1 MVKLLFFV
9 LFFTNSVFL
18 QNQKDQE
25 QTKFEFPGYTL
36 KGCLGS
42 DIPKPKRQVAKLPSK
57 QAQVYLKQLFPFLQA
72 DNEDLVKAKSVLDRM
87 KSDSNLTDSD
97 KAQMYYYYAYIDSV
111 NDDLKSAKT
120 NYKKFL
126 SIEDADPRLK
136 SNVISMLGQ
145 LSYAEGSYNTAID
158 YMEQW
163 ISMEANPSSLG
174 FDIIAASY
182 WQLKDKKKALKFSER
197 ALCVAKANKSKPKES
212 TYNLLVALYNENERI
227 EDMLPLFEE
236 LVRFYPKKRYWT
248 QLSGVYGELKEEK
261 KQLSALEAAHDQ
273 RLLDKENEYV
283 SLYQLLMRAE
293 APLKAARVIEYGIEK
308 EFVKENEKHLKY
320 LAQGWHM
327 AQELAKAEPVYEKA
341 AKKSEKGELYVFLG
355 QIFLATDRYREAKQA
370 LKLGLKKGK
379 LDDPV
384 TVNILL
390 GQVAYELQEF
400 EEATKFFR
408 TAIDRLADI
417 KIKNKEAREKKQ
429 DKLRTQALNWLT
441 YTEKEKKRVEMLE
454 LRIKDLEEQ
463 S

>member
-1 MVKLLFFV
+1 MIKLFLVV
-9 LFFTNSVFL
+9 LIFTNTLFSQSKEDV
-18 QNQKDQE
+18 E
-25 QTKFEFPGYTL
+25 QTRFEFPGYTL

-42 DIPKPKRQVAKLPSK
+42 DLSKPKRQVAKLPSK
-57 QAQVYLKQLFPFLQA
+57 QAQRYLKELFPFLQ
-72 DNEDLVKAKSVLDRM
+72 DENEDLVKAKNVLLKM
-87 KSDSNLTDSD
+87 QSDSSLTQSD
-97 KAQMYYYYAYIDSV
+97 KAQMFYYFAYIDSI
-111 NDDLKSAKT
+111 NDDIKSAKK
-120 NYKKFL
+120 NYIKFL

-145 LSYAEGSYNTAID
+145 LSYSEGKYKTAID

-163 ISMEANPSSLG
+163 IAMESNPSSLG

-197 ALCVAKANKSKPKES
+197 ALCVAKANKSKPKEN
-212 TYNLLVALYNENERI
+212 TYNLLIALYNENQRI
-227 EDMLPLFEE
+227 KDMLPLFEE

-273 RLLDKENEYV
+273 RLLDKESEYV
-283 SLYQLLMRAE
+283 SLYQLFMRAN
-293 APLKAARVIEYGIEK
+293 APLKAARAIAYGIEK
-308 EFVKENEKHLKY
+308 EFVEENEKHLKY

-327 AQELAKAEPVYEKA
+327 AQELDKAEPIYEKA
-341 AKKSEKGELYVFLG
+341 AIKSKEGELYVFLG
-355 QIFLATDRYREAKQA
+355 QIYLATDRYKKAKQA
-370 LKLGLKKGK
+370 LQLGLKKGK
-379 LDDPV
+379 LKDPV

-390 GQVAYELQEF
+390 GQVAYELQDF
-400 EEATKFFR
+400 EDATKFFR

-417 KIKNKEAREKKQ
+417 KIKDKEAKEKKQ

-441 YTEKEKKRVEMLE
+441 YTEKEKKRVELLE
-454 LRIKDLEEQ
+454 LRIKDLEE

>member
-1 MVKLLFFV
+1 MIKIFILSLFLSGVIF
-9 LFFTNSVFL
+9 S
-18 QNQKDQE
+18 QDKNQKE
-25 QTKFEFPGYTL
+25 QTKFDFPGYTI

-42 DIPKPKRQVAKLPSK
+42 DLSKPKRQVAKLPSK
-57 QAQVYLKQLFPFLQA
+57 KAQAYLKDLFPFLRA
-72 DNEDLVKAKSVLDRM
+72 ETEDLVKAKNVLNRM
-87 KSDSNLTDSD
+87 QSDQGLTESD
-97 KAQMYYYYAYIDSV
+97 KAQMYYYFAYIDSI
-111 NDDLKSAKT
+111 NEDLKSAKS

-145 LSYAEGSYNTAID
+145 LSYSEGNYKTAID

-212 TYNLLVALYNENERI
+212 TYNLLIALYNENERI
-227 EDMLPLFEE
+227 KDMLPLFEE

-261 KQLSALEAAHDQ
+261 KQLSSLEAAHDQ
-273 RLLDKENEYV
+273 RLLDKETEYV

-293 APLKAARVIEYGIEK
+293 APLKAARVMQYGIEK

-320 LAQGWHM
+320 LAQGWHV
-327 AQELAKAEPVYEKA
+327 AQELDKAEPVYEKA
-341 AKKSEKGELYVFLG
+341 AIKSEEGELYVFLG
-355 QIFLATDRYREAKQA
+355 QIYLATDRYKKAKQA
-370 LKLGLKKGK
+370 LQLGLKKGK
-379 LDDPV
+379 LKDPV

-390 GQVAYELQEF
+390 GQVAYELQDF
-400 EEATKFFR
+400 EDATKFFR
-408 TAIDRLADI
+408 TAIDRLSDI
-417 KIKNKEAREKKQ
+417 KIKDKEAREKKQ

-441 YTEKEKKRVEMLE
+441 YTEKEKKRVEMLQ
-454 LRIKDLEEQ
+454 LRIKDLEE

>member
-1 MVKLLFFV
+1 MIRIIFLLF
-9 LFFTNSVFL
+9 LFSNFSFL
-18 QNQKDQE
+18 QNKDNPE
-25 QTKFEFPGYTL
+25 QTKFDFPGYTL

-42 DIPKPKRQVAKLPSK
+42 DLSKPKRQVAKLPSK
-57 QAQVYLKQLFPFLQA
+57 QAQRYLKELFPFLQA
-72 DNEDLVKAKSVLDRM
+72 EDEDLVKAKNVLTKM
-87 KSDSNLTDSD
+87 QADSSLTDPD
-97 KAQMYYYYAYIDSV
+97 KAQMYYYFAYIDSI
-111 NDDLKSAKT
+111 NDDIKSAKK
-120 NYKKFL
+120 NYMKFL
-126 SIEDADPRLK
+126 SIDDADPRLK

-145 LSYAEGSYNTAID
+145 LSYAEGSYKTAID

-163 ISMEANPSSLG
+163 IAMETNPSCLG

-212 TYNLLVALYNENERI
+212 TYNLLIALYNENQRI
-227 EDMLPLFEE
+227 KDMLPLFEE

-248 QLSGVYGELKEEK
+248 QLSGVYGELKQEK
-261 KQLSALEAAHDQ
+261 KQLSSLEAAHDQ
-273 RLLDKENEYV
+273 RLLDKETEYV

-293 APLKAARVIEYGIEK
+293 APLKAARVIQYGIEK

-327 AQELAKAEPVYEKA
+327 AQELDKAEPVYEKA
-341 AKKSEKGELYVFLG
+341 AIKSEEGELYVFLG
-355 QIFLATDRYREAKQA
+355 QIYLATDRYKKAKQA
-370 LKLGLKKGK
+370 LQLGLKKGK
-379 LDDPV
+379 LKDPV

-390 GQVAYELQEF
+390 GQVAYELQDF
-400 EEATKFFR
+400 EDATKFFR
-408 TAIDRLADI
+408 TAIDRLSDI
-417 KIKNKEAREKKQ
+417 KIKDKEAREKKQ

-454 LRIKDLEEQ
+454 LRIKDLEE

>member
-1 MVKLLFFV
+1 MIKILFFV
-9 LFFTNSVFL
+9 LVFTNVAFL
-18 QNQKDQE
+18 QSKKESE
-25 QTKFEFPGYTL
+25 QTKFDFPGFTL

-42 DIPKPKRQVAKLPSK
+42 DLPNPKRQVAKLPSK
-57 QAQVYLKQLFPFLQA
+57 QAQIYLKELFPLLQA
-72 DNEDLVKAKSVLDRM
+72 ENEDFVKAKVVLERM
-87 KSDSNLTDSD
+87 KSDKDLSEPD
-97 KAQMYYYYAYIDSV
+97 KAQMYYYFAYIDSV
-111 NDDLKSAKT
+111 NDDLKSAKQ

-126 SIEDADPRLK
+126 SIEEADPRLK

-145 LSYAEGSYNTAID
+145 LSYAEGSYKTAID

-163 ISMEANPSSLG
+163 IAREANPSSLG

-212 TYNLLVALYNENERI
+212 TYNLLVALYNENQRVR
-227 EDMLPLFEE
+227 DMLPLFEE

-273 RLLDKENEYV
+273 RLLDKETEYV

-293 APLKAARVIEYGIEK
+293 APLKAARAIEYGINN

-327 AQELAKAEPVYEKA
+327 AQELDKAEPAYEKA

-355 QIFLATDRYREAKQA
+355 QIYLATDRYKDAKQA

-379 LDDPV
+379 LEDPV

-400 EEATKFFR
+400 EDATKFFR
-408 TAIDRLADI
+408 TAIDRLTDI

-429 DKLRTQALNWLT
+429 DKLRTQALAWLT
-441 YTEKEKKRVEMLE
+441 YTENEKKRVEMLK
-454 LRIKDLEEQ
+454 LRIKDLEEET
-463 S
+463 

>member
-1 MVKLLFFV
+1 MIKLLLVV
-9 LFFTNSVFL
+9 LIFTNTLFSQSKEDV
-18 QNQKDQE
+18 E
-25 QTKFEFPGYTL
+25 QTRFEFPGYTL

-42 DIPKPKRQVAKLPSK
+42 DLSKPKRQVAKLPSK
-57 QAQVYLKQLFPFLQA
+57 QAQRYLKELFPFLQ
-72 DNEDLVKAKSVLDRM
+72 DENEDLVKAKNVLLKM
-87 KSDSNLTDSD
+87 QSDSSLTQSD
-97 KAQMYYYYAYIDSV
+97 KAQMFYYFAYIDSI
-111 NDDLKSAKT
+111 NDDIKSAKK
-120 NYKKFL
+120 NYLKFL

-145 LSYAEGSYNTAID
+145 LSYSEGKYKTAID

-163 ISMEANPSSLG
+163 IAMESNPSSLG

-197 ALCVAKANKSKPKES
+197 ALCVAKANKSKPKEN
-212 TYNLLVALYNENERI
+212 TYNLLIALYNENQRI
-227 EDMLPLFEE
+227 KDMLPLFEE

-273 RLLDKENEYV
+273 RLLDKESEYV
-283 SLYQLLMRAE
+283 SLYQLFMRAN
-293 APLKAARVIEYGIEK
+293 APLKAARAIAYGIEQ
-308 EFVKENEKHLKY
+308 EFVEENEKHLKY

-327 AQELAKAEPVYEKA
+327 AQELDKAEPIYEKA
-341 AKKSEKGELYVFLG
+341 AIKSKEGELYVFLG
-355 QIFLATDRYREAKQA
+355 QIYLATDRYKKAKQA
-370 LKLGLKKGK
+370 LQLGLKKGK
-379 LDDPV
+379 LKDPV

-390 GQVAYELQEF
+390 GQVAYELQDF
-400 EEATKFFR
+400 EDATKFFR

-417 KIKNKEAREKKQ
+417 KIKDKEAKEKKQ

-441 YTEKEKKRVEMLE
+441 YTEKEKKRVELLE
-454 LRIKDLEEQ
+454 LRIKDLEE

>member
-1 MVKLLFFV
+1 MIKILIFSLFFSGII
-9 LFFTNSVFL
+9 LS
-18 QNQKDQE
+18 QEKNQKE
-25 QTKFEFPGYTL
+25 QTKFDFPGYTI

-42 DIPKPKRQVAKLPSK
+42 DLSKPKRQVAKLPSK
-57 QAQVYLKQLFPFLQA
+57 RAQAYLKDLFPFLRA
-72 DNEDLVKAKSVLDRM
+72 ETEDLVKAKNVLNRM
-87 KSDSNLTDSD
+87 QSDQGLTESD
-97 KAQMYYYYAYIDSV
+97 KAQMYYYFAYIDSI
-111 NDDLKSAKT
+111 NEDLKSAKN

-145 LSYAEGSYNTAID
+145 LSYSEGNYKTAID

-212 TYNLLVALYNENERI
+212 TYNLLIALYNENQRI
-227 EDMLPLFEE
+227 KDMLPLFEE

-261 KQLSALEAAHDQ
+261 KQLSSLEAAHDQ
-273 RLLDKENEYV
+273 RLLDKETEYV

-293 APLKAARVIEYGIEK
+293 APLKAARVMQYGIEK

-327 AQELAKAEPVYEKA
+327 AQELDKAEPVYEKA
-341 AKKSEKGELYVFLG
+341 AIKSEEGELYVFLG
-355 QIFLATDRYREAKQA
+355 QIYLATDRYRKAKQA
-370 LKLGLKKGK
+370 LQLGLKKGK
-379 LDDPV
+379 LKDPV

-390 GQVAYELQEF
+390 GQVAYELQDF
-400 EEATKFFR
+400 EDATKFFR
-408 TAIDRLADI
+408 TAIDRLSDI
-417 KIKNKEAREKKQ
+417 KIKDKEAREKKQ

-454 LRIKDLEEQ
+454 LRIKDLEE

>member
-1 MVKLLFFV
+1 MIKLLLVV
-9 LFFTNSVFL
+9 LIFTNTIFSQSKEDV
-18 QNQKDQE
+18 E
-25 QTKFEFPGYTL
+25 QTRFEFPGYTL

-42 DIPKPKRQVAKLPSK
+42 DLSKPKRQVAKLPSK
-57 QAQVYLKQLFPFLQA
+57 QAQRYLKELFPFLQ
-72 DNEDLVKAKSVLDRM
+72 DENEDLVKAKNVLLKM
-87 KSDSNLTDSD
+87 QSDSSLTQSD
-97 KAQMYYYYAYIDSV
+97 KAQMFYYFAYIDSI
-111 NDDLKSAKT
+111 NDDIKSAKK
-120 NYKKFL
+120 NYIKFL

-145 LSYAEGSYNTAID
+145 LSYSEGKYKTAID

-163 ISMEANPSSLG
+163 IAMESNPSSLG

-197 ALCVAKANKSKPKES
+197 ALCVAKANKSKPKEN
-212 TYNLLVALYNENERI
+212 TYNLLIALYNENQRI
-227 EDMLPLFEE
+227 KDMLPLFEE

-273 RLLDKENEYV
+273 RLLDKESEYV
-283 SLYQLLMRAE
+283 SLYQLFMRAN
-293 APLKAARVIEYGIEK
+293 APLKAARAIAYGIEK
-308 EFVKENEKHLKY
+308 EFVEENEKHLKY

-327 AQELAKAEPVYEKA
+327 AQELDKAEPIYEKA
-341 AKKSEKGELYVFLG
+341 AIKSKEGELYVFLG
-355 QIFLATDRYREAKQA
+355 QIYLATDRYKKAKQA
-370 LKLGLKKGK
+370 LQLGLKKGK
-379 LDDPV
+379 LKDPV

-390 GQVAYELQEF
+390 GQVAYELQDF
-400 EEATKFFR
+400 EDATKFFR

-417 KIKNKEAREKKQ
+417 KIKDKEAKEKKQ

-441 YTEKEKKRVEMLE
+441 YTEKEKKRVELLE
-454 LRIKDLEEQ
+454 LRIKDLEE

>member
-1 MVKLLFFV
+1 MIKIFIFSLFLSGVIF
-9 LFFTNSVFL
+9 S
-18 QNQKDQE
+18 QDENQKE
-25 QTKFEFPGYTL
+25 QTKFDFPGYTI

-42 DIPKPKRQVAKLPSK
+42 DLSKPKRQVAKLPSK
-57 QAQVYLKQLFPFLQA
+57 KAQAYLKDLFPFLRA
-72 DNEDLVKAKSVLDRM
+72 ESEDLVKAKNVLNRM
-87 KSDSNLTDSD
+87 QSDQGLTESD
-97 KAQMYYYYAYIDSV
+97 KAQMYYYFAYIDSI
-111 NDDLKSAKT
+111 NEDLKSAKN

-145 LSYAEGSYNTAID
+145 LSYSEGNYKTAID

-212 TYNLLVALYNENERI
+212 TYNLLIALYNENERI
-227 EDMLPLFEE
+227 KDMLPLFEE

-261 KQLSALEAAHDQ
+261 KQLSSLEAAHDQ
-273 RLLDKENEYV
+273 RLLDKETEYV

-293 APLKAARVIEYGIEK
+293 APLKAARVMQYGIEN

-327 AQELAKAEPVYEKA
+327 AQELDKAEPVYEKA
-341 AKKSEKGELYVFLG
+341 AIKSEEGELYVFLG
-355 QIFLATDRYREAKQA
+355 QIYLATDRYKKAKQA
-370 LKLGLKKGK
+370 LQLGLKKGK
-379 LDDPV
+379 LKDPV

-390 GQVAYELQEF
+390 GQVAYELQDF
-400 EEATKFFR
+400 EDATKFFR
-408 TAIDRLADI
+408 TAIDRLSDI
-417 KIKNKEAREKKQ
+417 KIKDKEAREKKQ

-441 YTEKEKKRVEMLE
+441 YTEKEKKRVEMLQ
-454 LRIKDLEEQ
+454 LRIKDLEE

>member
-1 MVKLLFFV
+1 MIKILIFSLFFSGII
-9 LFFTNSVFL
+9 FS
-18 QNQKDQE
+18 QDKNQTE
-25 QTKFEFPGYTL
+25 QTKFDFPGYTI

-42 DIPKPKRQVAKLPSK
+42 DLSKPKRQVAKLPSK
-57 QAQVYLKQLFPFLQA
+57 KAQAYLKDLFPFLRA
-72 DNEDLVKAKSVLDRM
+72 ETEDLVKAKNVLTKM
-87 KSDSNLTDSD
+87 QSDQGLTESD
-97 KAQMYYYYAYIDSV
+97 KAQMYYYFAYIDSI
-111 NDDLKSAKT
+111 NEDLKSAKR
-120 NYKKFL
+120 NYIKFL

-145 LSYAEGSYNTAID
+145 LSYSEGNYKTAID

-212 TYNLLVALYNENERI
+212 TYNLLIALYNENERI
-227 EDMLPLFEE
+227 KDMLPLFEE

-261 KQLSALEAAHDQ
+261 KQLSSLEAAHDQ
-273 RLLDKENEYV
+273 RLLDKETEYV

-293 APLKAARVIEYGIEK
+293 APLKAARVMQYGLEK
-308 EFVKENEKHLKY
+308 EFVEENEKHLKY

-327 AQELAKAEPVYEKA
+327 AQELDKAEPVYEKA
-341 AKKSEKGELYVFLG
+341 AIKSEEGELYVFLG
-355 QIFLATDRYREAKQA
+355 QIYLATDRYKKAKQA
-370 LKLGLKKGK
+370 LQLGLKKGK
-379 LDDPV
+379 LKDPV

-390 GQVAYELQEF
+390 GQVAYELQDF
-400 EEATKFFR
+400 EDATKFFR
-408 TAIDRLADI
+408 TAIDRLSDI
-417 KIKNKEAREKKQ
+417 KIKDKEAREKKQ

-454 LRIKDLEEQ
+454 LRIKDLEE

>member
-1 MVKLLFFV
+1 MIKILTLSLFFSGFI
-9 LFFTNSVFL
+9 LS
-18 QNQKDQE
+18 QDDNQTE
-25 QTKFEFPGYTL
+25 QTKFDFPGYTI

-42 DIPKPKRQVAKLPSK
+42 DLSKPKRQVAKLPSK
-57 QAQVYLKQLFPFLQA
+57 KAQAYLKDLFPFLRA
-72 DNEDLVKAKSVLDRM
+72 ETEDLVKAKNVLNKM
-87 KSDSNLTDSD
+87 QSDQGLTESD
-97 KAQMYYYYAYIDSV
+97 KAQMYYYFAYIDSI
-111 NDDLKSAKT
+111 NEDLKSAKR
-120 NYKKFL
+120 NYIKFL

-145 LSYAEGSYNTAID
+145 LSYSEGNYKTAID

-212 TYNLLVALYNENERI
+212 TYNLLIALYNENQRI
-227 EDMLPLFEE
+227 KDMLPLFEE

-261 KQLSALEAAHDQ
+261 KQLSSLEAAHDQ
-273 RLLDKENEYV
+273 RLLDKETEYV

-293 APLKAARVIEYGIEK
+293 APLKAARVMQYGIEK

-327 AQELAKAEPVYEKA
+327 AQELDKAEPVYEKA
-341 AKKSEKGELYVFLG
+341 AIKSEEGELYVFLG
-355 QIFLATDRYREAKQA
+355 QIYLATDRYKKAKQA
-370 LKLGLKKGK
+370 LQLGLKKGK
-379 LDDPV
+379 LKDPV

-390 GQVAYELQEF
+390 GQVAYELQDF
-400 EEATKFFR
+400 EDATKFFR
-408 TAIDRLADI
+408 TAIDRLSDI
-417 KIKNKEAREKKQ
+417 KIKDKEAREKKQ

-441 YTEKEKKRVEMLE
+441 YTEKEKRRVEMLQ
-454 LRIKDLEEQ
+454 LRIKDLEE

>member
-1 MVKLLFFV
+1 MIKIFILSLFLSGVIF
-9 LFFTNSVFL
+9 S
-18 QNQKDQE
+18 QDKNQKE
-25 QTKFEFPGYTL
+25 QTKFDFPGYTI

-42 DIPKPKRQVAKLPSK
+42 DLSKPKRQVAKLPSK
-57 QAQVYLKQLFPFLQA
+57 RAQAYLKDLFPFLRA
-72 DNEDLVKAKSVLDRM
+72 ETEDLVKAKNVLNRM
-87 KSDSNLTDSD
+87 QSDQGLTESD
-97 KAQMYYYYAYIDSV
+97 KAQMYYYFAYIDSI
-111 NDDLKSAKT
+111 NEDLKSAKN

-145 LSYAEGSYNTAID
+145 LSYSEGNYKTAID

-212 TYNLLVALYNENERI
+212 TYNLLIALYNENERI
-227 EDMLPLFEE
+227 KDMLPLFEE

-261 KQLSALEAAHDQ
+261 KQLSSLEAAHDQ
-273 RLLDKENEYV
+273 RLLDKETEYV

-293 APLKAARVIEYGIEK
+293 APLKAAKVMQYGIEK

-327 AQELAKAEPVYEKA
+327 AQELDKAEPVYEKA
-341 AKKSEKGELYVFLG
+341 AIKSEEGELYVFLG
-355 QIFLATDRYREAKQA
+355 QIYLATDRYKKAKQA
-370 LKLGLKKGK
+370 LQLGLKKGK
-379 LDDPV
+379 LKDPV

-390 GQVAYELQEF
+390 GQVAYELQDF
-400 EEATKFFR
+400 EDATKFFR
-408 TAIDRLADI
+408 TAIDRLSDI
-417 KIKNKEAREKKQ
+417 KIKDKEAREKKQ

-454 LRIKDLEEQ
+454 LRIKDLEE

>member
-1 MVKLLFFV
+1 MIKILIFSLFFSGII
-9 LFFTNSVFL
+9 LS
-18 QNQKDQE
+18 QEKNQKE
-25 QTKFEFPGYTL
+25 QTKFDFPGYTI

-42 DIPKPKRQVAKLPSK
+42 DLSKPKRQVAKLPSK
-57 QAQVYLKQLFPFLQA
+57 RAQAYLKDLFPFLRA
-72 DNEDLVKAKSVLDRM
+72 ETEDLVKAKNVLNRM
-87 KSDSNLTDSD
+87 QSDQGLTESD
-97 KAQMYYYYAYIDSV
+97 KAQMYYYFAYIDSI
-111 NDDLKSAKT
+111 NEDLKSAKN

-145 LSYAEGSYNTAID
+145 LSYSEGNYKTAID

-212 TYNLLVALYNENERI
+212 TYNLLIALYNENERI
-227 EDMLPLFEE
+227 KDMLPLFEE
-236 LVRFYPKKRYWT
+236 LVRFYPNKRYWT

-261 KQLSALEAAHDQ
+261 KQLSSLEAAHDQ
-273 RLLDKENEYV
+273 RLLDKETEYV

-293 APLKAARVIEYGIEK
+293 APLKAARVMQYGIEK

-327 AQELAKAEPVYEKA
+327 AQELDKAEPVYEKA
-341 AKKSEKGELYVFLG
+341 AIKSEEGELYVFLG
-355 QIFLATDRYREAKQA
+355 QIYLATDRYKKAKQA
-370 LKLGLKKGK
+370 LQLGLKKGK
-379 LDDPV
+379 LKDPV

-390 GQVAYELQEF
+390 GQVAYELQDF
-400 EEATKFFR
+400 EDATKFFR
-408 TAIDRLADI
+408 TAIDRLSDI
-417 KIKNKEAREKKQ
+417 KIKDKEAREKKQ

-454 LRIKDLEEQ
+454 LRIKDLEE

>member
-1 MVKLLFFV
+1 MIKILIFSLFFSGII
-9 LFFTNSVFL
+9 LS
-18 QNQKDQE
+18 QEKNQKE
-25 QTKFEFPGYTL
+25 QTKFDFPGYTI

-42 DIPKPKRQVAKLPSK
+42 DLSKPKRQVAKLPSK
-57 QAQVYLKQLFPFLQA
+57 RAQAYLKDLFPFLRA
-72 DNEDLVKAKSVLDRM
+72 ETEDLVKAKNVLNRM
-87 KSDSNLTDSD
+87 QSDQGLTESD
-97 KAQMYYYYAYIDSV
+97 KAQMYYYFAYIDSI
-111 NDDLKSAKT
+111 NEDLKSAKN

-145 LSYAEGSYNTAID
+145 LSYSEGNYKTAID

-212 TYNLLVALYNENERI
+212 TYNLLIALYNENERI
-227 EDMLPLFEE
+227 KDMLPLFEE

-248 QLSGVYGELKEEK
+248 QLSGVYGELKQEK
-261 KQLSALEAAHDQ
+261 KQLSSLEAAHDQ
-273 RLLDKENEYV
+273 RLLDKETEYV

-293 APLKAARVIEYGIEK
+293 APLKAARVMQYGIEK

-327 AQELAKAEPVYEKA
+327 AQELDKAEPVYEKA
-341 AKKSEKGELYVFLG
+341 AIKSEEGELYVFLG
-355 QIFLATDRYREAKQA
+355 QIYLATDRYKKAKQA
-370 LKLGLKKGK
+370 LQLGLKKGK
-379 LDDPV
+379 LKDPV

-390 GQVAYELQEF
+390 GQVAYELQDF
-400 EEATKFFR
+400 EDATKFFR
-408 TAIDRLADI
+408 TAIDRLSDI
-417 KIKNKEAREKKQ
+417 KIKDKEAREKKQ

-454 LRIKDLEEQ
+454 LRIKDLEE

>member
-1 MVKLLFFV
+1 MIKILIFSLFFSGII
-9 LFFTNSVFL
+9 LS
-18 QNQKDQE
+18 QEKNQKE
-25 QTKFEFPGYTL
+25 QTKFDFPGYTI

-42 DIPKPKRQVAKLPSK
+42 DLSKPKRQVAKLPSK
-57 QAQVYLKQLFPFLQA
+57 RAQAYLKDLFPFLRA
-72 DNEDLVKAKSVLDRM
+72 ETEDLVKAKNVLNRM
-87 KSDSNLTDSD
+87 QSDQGLTESD
-97 KAQMYYYYAYIDSV
+97 KAQMYYYFAYIDSI
-111 NDDLKSAKT
+111 NEDLKSAKN

-145 LSYAEGSYNTAID
+145 LSYSEGNYKTAID

-212 TYNLLVALYNENERI
+212 TYNLLIALYNENQRI
-227 EDMLPLFEE
+227 KDMLPLFEE

-261 KQLSALEAAHDQ
+261 KQLSSLEAAHDQ
-273 RLLDKENEYV
+273 RLLDKETEYV

-293 APLKAARVIEYGIEK
+293 APLKAARVMQYGIEK

-327 AQELAKAEPVYEKA
+327 AQELDKAEPVYEKA
-341 AKKSEKGELYVFLG
+341 AIKSEEGELYVFLG
-355 QIFLATDRYREAKQA
+355 QIYLATDRYKKAKQA
-370 LKLGLKKGK
+370 LQLGLKKGK
-379 LDDPV
+379 LKDPV

-390 GQVAYELQEF
+390 GQVAYELQDF
-400 EEATKFFR
+400 EDATKFFR
-408 TAIDRLADI
+408 TAIDRLSDI
-417 KIKNKEAREKKQ
+417 KIKDKEAREKKQ

-454 LRIKDLEEQ
+454 LRIKDLEE

>member
-1 MVKLLFFV
+1 MIKILIFSLFFSGII
-9 LFFTNSVFL
+9 LS
-18 QNQKDQE
+18 QEKNQKE
-25 QTKFEFPGYTL
+25 QTKFDFPGYTI

-42 DIPKPKRQVAKLPSK
+42 DLSKPKRQVAKLPSK
-57 QAQVYLKQLFPFLQA
+57 RAQAYLKDLFPFLRA
-72 DNEDLVKAKSVLDRM
+72 ETEDLVKAKNVLNRM
-87 KSDSNLTDSD
+87 QSDQGLTESD
-97 KAQMYYYYAYIDSV
+97 KAQMYYYFAYIDSI
-111 NDDLKSAKT
+111 NEDLKSAKN

-145 LSYAEGSYNTAID
+145 LSYSEGNYKTAID

-212 TYNLLVALYNENERI
+212 TYNLLIALYNENQRI
-227 EDMLPLFEE
+227 KDMLPLFEE

-261 KQLSALEAAHDQ
+261 KQLSSLEAAHDQ
-273 RLLDKENEYV
+273 RLLDKETEYI

-293 APLKAARVIEYGIEK
+293 APLKAARVMQYGIEK

-327 AQELAKAEPVYEKA
+327 AQELDKAEPVYEKA
-341 AKKSEKGELYVFLG
+341 AIKSEEGELYVFLG
-355 QIFLATDRYREAKQA
+355 QIYLATDRYKKAKQA
-370 LKLGLKKGK
+370 LQLGLKKGK
-379 LDDPV
+379 LKDPV

-390 GQVAYELQEF
+390 GQVAYALQDF
-400 EEATKFFR
+400 EDATKFFR
-408 TAIDRLADI
+408 TAIDRLSDI
-417 KIKNKEAREKKQ
+417 KIKDKEAREKKQ

-454 LRIKDLEEQ
+454 LRIKDLEE

>member
-1 MVKLLFFV
+1 MIKILIFSLFFSGII
-9 LFFTNSVFL
+9 LS
-18 QNQKDQE
+18 QEKNQKE
-25 QTKFEFPGYTL
+25 QTKFDFPGYTI

-42 DIPKPKRQVAKLPSK
+42 DLSKPKRQVAKLPSK
-57 QAQVYLKQLFPFLQA
+57 RAQAYLKDLFPFLRA
-72 DNEDLVKAKSVLDRM
+72 ETEDLVKAKNVLNRM
-87 KSDSNLTDSD
+87 QSDQGLTESD
-97 KAQMYYYYAYIDSV
+97 KAQMYYYFAYIDSI
-111 NDDLKSAKT
+111 NEDLKSAKN

-145 LSYAEGSYNTAID
+145 LSYSEGNYKTAID

-212 TYNLLVALYNENERI
+212 TYNLLIALYNENERI
-227 EDMLPLFEE
+227 KDMLPLFEE

-261 KQLSALEAAHDQ
+261 KQLSSLEAAHDQ
-273 RLLDKENEYV
+273 RLLDKETEYV

-293 APLKAARVIEYGIEK
+293 APLKAARVMQYGIEK

-327 AQELAKAEPVYEKA
+327 AQELDKAEPVYEKA
-341 AKKSEKGELYVFLG
+341 AIKSEEGELYVFLG
-355 QIFLATDRYREAKQA
+355 QIYLATDRYKKAKQA
-370 LKLGLKKGK
+370 LQLGLKKGK
-379 LDDPV
+379 LKDPV

-390 GQVAYELQEF
+390 GQVAYELQDF
-400 EEATKFFR
+400 EDATKFFR
-408 TAIDRLADI
+408 TAIDRLSDI
-417 KIKNKEAREKKQ
+417 KIKDKEAREKKQ

-454 LRIKDLEEQ
+454 LRIKDLEE

>member
-1 MVKLLFFV
+1 MIKILIFSLFFSGII
-9 LFFTNSVFL
+9 LS
-18 QNQKDQE
+18 QEKNQKE
-25 QTKFEFPGYTL
+25 QTKFDFPGYTI

-42 DIPKPKRQVAKLPSK
+42 DLSKPKRQVAKLPSK
-57 QAQVYLKQLFPFLQA
+57 RAQAYLKDLFPFLRA
-72 DNEDLVKAKSVLDRM
+72 ETEDLVKAKNVLNRM
-87 KSDSNLTDSD
+87 QSDQGLTESD
-97 KAQMYYYYAYIDSV
+97 KAQMYYYFAYIDSI
-111 NDDLKSAKT
+111 NEDIKSAKN

-145 LSYAEGSYNTAID
+145 LSYSEGNYKTAID

-212 TYNLLVALYNENERI
+212 TYNLLIALYNENERI
-227 EDMLPLFEE
+227 KDMLPLFEE

-261 KQLSALEAAHDQ
+261 KQLSSLEAAHDQ
-273 RLLDKENEYV
+273 RLLDKETEYV

-293 APLKAARVIEYGIEK
+293 APLKAARVMQYGLEK
-308 EFVKENEKHLKY
+308 EFVEENEKHLKY

-327 AQELAKAEPVYEKA
+327 AQELDKAEPVYEKA
-341 AKKSEKGELYVFLG
+341 AIKSEEGELYVFLG
-355 QIFLATDRYREAKQA
+355 QIYLATDRYKKAKQA
-370 LKLGLKKGK
+370 LQLGLKKGK
-379 LDDPV
+379 LKDPV

-390 GQVAYELQEF
+390 GQVAYELQDF
-400 EEATKFFR
+400 EDATKFFR
-408 TAIDRLADI
+408 TAIDRLSDI
-417 KIKNKEAREKKQ
+417 KIKDKEAREKKQ

-454 LRIKDLEEQ
+454 LRIKDLEE

>member
-1 MVKLLFFV
+1 MIKILIFSLFFSGII
-9 LFFTNSVFL
+9 LS
-18 QNQKDQE
+18 QEKNQKE
-25 QTKFEFPGYTL
+25 QTKFDFPGYTI

-42 DIPKPKRQVAKLPSK
+42 DLSKPKRQVAKLPSK
-57 QAQVYLKQLFPFLQA
+57 RAQAYLKDLFPFLRA
-72 DNEDLVKAKSVLDRM
+72 ETEDLVKAKNVLNRM
-87 KSDSNLTDSD
+87 QSDQGLTESD
-97 KAQMYYYYAYIDSV
+97 KAQMYYYFAYIDSI
-111 NDDLKSAKT
+111 NEDLKSAKN

-145 LSYAEGSYNTAID
+145 LSYSEGNYKTAID

-212 TYNLLVALYNENERI
+212 TYNLLIALYNENQRI
-227 EDMLPLFEE
+227 KDMLPLFEE

-261 KQLSALEAAHDQ
+261 KQLSSLEAAHDQ
-273 RLLDKENEYV
+273 RLLDKETEYV

-293 APLKAARVIEYGIEK
+293 APLKAARVMQYGIEK

-327 AQELAKAEPVYEKA
+327 AQELDKAEPVYEKA
-341 AKKSEKGELYVFLG
+341 AIKSEEGELYVFLG
-355 QIFLATDRYREAKQA
+355 QIYLATDRYKKAKQA
-370 LKLGLKKGK
+370 LQLGLKKGK
-379 LDDPV
+379 LKDPV

-390 GQVAYELQEF
+390 GQVAYELQDF
-400 EEATKFFR
+400 EDATKFFR
-408 TAIDRLADI
+408 TAIDRLSDI
-417 KIKNKEAREKKQ
+417 KIKDKEAREKKQ

-441 YTEKEKKRVEMLE
+441 YTEKEKKRIEMLQ
-454 LRIKDLEEQ
+454 LRIKDLEE

>member
-1 MVKLLFFV
+1 MIKIFIFSLFFSGII
-9 LFFTNSVFL
+9 FS
-18 QNQKDQE
+18 QDKNQTE
-25 QTKFEFPGYTL
+25 QTKFDFPGYTI

-42 DIPKPKRQVAKLPSK
+42 DLSKPKRQVAKLPSK
-57 QAQVYLKQLFPFLQA
+57 KAQAYLKDLFPFLRA
-72 DNEDLVKAKSVLDRM
+72 ETEDLIKAKNVLNRM
-87 KSDSNLTDSD
+87 QSDQGLTESD
-97 KAQMYYYYAYIDSV
+97 KAQMYYYFAYIDSI
-111 NDDLKSAKT
+111 NEDLKSAKR
-120 NYKKFL
+120 NYIKFL

-145 LSYAEGSYNTAID
+145 LSYSEGNYKTAID

-212 TYNLLVALYNENERI
+212 TYNLLIALYNENQRI
-227 EDMLPLFEE
+227 KDMLPLFEE

-261 KQLSALEAAHDQ
+261 KQLSSLEAAHDQ
-273 RLLDKENEYV
+273 RLLDKETEYV

-293 APLKAARVIEYGIEK
+293 APLKAARVMKYGIEK

-327 AQELAKAEPVYEKA
+327 AQELDKAEPVYEKA
-341 AKKSEKGELYVFLG
+341 AIKSEEGELYVFLG
-355 QIFLATDRYREAKQA
+355 QIYLATDRYKKAKQA
-370 LKLGLKKGK
+370 LQLGLKKGK
-379 LDDPV
+379 LKDPV

-390 GQVAYELQEF
+390 GQVAYELQDF
-400 EEATKFFR
+400 EDATKFFR
-408 TAIDRLADI
+408 TAIDRLSDI
-417 KIKNKEAREKKQ
+417 KIKDKEAREKKQ

-441 YTEKEKKRVEMLE
+441 YTEKEKRRVEMLQ
-454 LRIKDLEEQ
+454 LRIKDLEE